1 MAVKLAIAKEVR
13 HLTQRMNTG
22 VGATRADDARG
33 TSQESRD
40 RLFQNRLNRAPIRL
54 GLPAAV
60 IRAVVFNREL
70 DIHDRLVS
78 GFGMRRRGVTETF
91 KSQHEVIHGPYI
103 RRQNKNGPGKD
114 SSQ

>member
-22 VGATRADDARG
+22 VGATRADYARG

-78 GFGMRRRGVTETF
+78 GFGMRRRGV
-91 KSQHEVIHGPYI
+91 HRDVHGLYEI
-103 RRQNKNGPGKD
+103 STRSD
-114 SSQ
+114 SWALHSPTK